1 MEYGMWGR
9 SRVKRVGIL
18 STRLAGTDGVS
29 LESEKWVQVMEE
41 RGLTC
46 YYFAGELDRPPER
59 SYLAEQA
66 HFNHPE
72 IQDIQQACFGVSTRS
87 RSLTSK
93 LQEIKRKLKDDLYS
107 FIEQFKIDLLMPENS
122 LTIPMNI
129 PLGLAITEVIAETGM
144 PAVAHH
150 HDFYWERDR
159 FSINAVSDYLNMAF
173 PPNLPTLNHL
183 VINSFANE
191 QLSLR
196 TGISGRV
203 VPNIMDFENPPPPP
217 NDYTFDV
224 RQAIGI
230 ADDELFV
237 LQPTRVVK
245 RKGIEHAIELVCR
258 LGMKAKLVISHDAG
272 DEGFDYQER
281 LKEYADFLKVDL
293 LFASDIINEKRG
305 RTDDGRK
312 IYTLDDVYPYA
323 DLVTYPSTFEGF
335 GNAFLEAIYFSK
347 PVAVNTYSIYTK
359 DIKPK
364 GFSVI
369 ELDGYVTR
377 DAVQQTKQILAD
389 PKLCQEMV
397 EHNYEL
403 GKRFFSY
410 DVLRRRLD
418 IAAIKHPELF
428 G

>member
-9 SRVKRVGIL
+9 SRVKRVGIV

-59 SYLAEQA
+59 SYLAGEA

-72 IQDIQQACFGVSTRS
+72 IQDIQQACFGVTTRS

-93 LQEIKRKLKDDLYS
+93 IQEIKRRLKDDLYS

-173 PPNLPTLNHL
+173 PPNLPTLNHI

-196 TGISGRV
+196 TGISGRI
-203 VPNIMDFENPPPPP
+203 VPNIMDFENPPPTPD
-217 NDYTFDV
+217 DYNSDV
-224 RQAIGI
+224 KQAIGI

-258 LGMKAKLVISHDAG
+258 LRMKAKLVISHDAG

-369 ELDGYVTR
+369 ELDGYVTK
-377 DAVQQTKQILAD
+377 DAVEKTRQVLAD
-389 PKLCQEMV
+389 PKICQEMV
-397 EHNYEL
+397 DHNYEL

>member
-9 SRVKRVGIL
+9 SRVKRVGIV

-72 IQDIQQACFGVSTRS
+72 IQDIQQACFGVTTRP

-93 LQEIKRKLKDDLYS
+93 IQEIKRRLKDDLYS

-173 PPNLPTLNHL
+173 PPNLPTLNHI

-191 QLSLR
+191 QLGLR

-217 NDYTFDV
+217 DDYTFDV

-230 ADDELFV
+230 TDDELFV

-369 ELDGYVTR
+369 ELDGYVTK
-377 DAVQQTKQILAD
+377 DAVEQTKQVLAD
-389 PKLCQEMV
+389 PKLCREMV
-397 EHNYEL
+397 DHNYEL